1 MPRDHAPRSSSP
13 RARSSRAASAP
24 TTVLR
29 SRASRLL
36 TLLAALPLLL
46 LGVTACGGA
55 TEEQP
60 SASTSGAEE
69 SATPTEEATE
79 EDSAS
84 ATSESTSEAPTESSS
99 PTSIEATRAGDDAET
114 GDPTEP
120 EDGADDGAAGSTRPD
135 DAPAPAPAPAPGS
148 TELTTLWVDD
158 SWTIEERDD
167 DPCSFSGATVSP
179 YSEQEDVFTCGATAD
194 SLLACMIEDGDT
206 AVCITNPLERTAMRF
221 DSPTARDALDAGLEV
236 EGEPIPMTVELAD
249 GALCA
254 TVSHDHD
261 THWDGEFSWYRCD
274 DGSELL
280 TDEDITHTFDEGEP
294 WTVQR
299 SVDTG
304 APEETAVAVVAFAGV

>member
-1 MPRDHAPRSSSP
+1 MPRSSAPSV
-13 RARSSRAASAP
+13 RAAL
-24 TTVLR
+24 LR
-29 SRASRLL
+29 RRLL

-55 TEEQP
+55 AEEQP

-69 SATPTEEATE
+69 SATPTEEATG

-84 ATSESTSEAPTESSS
+84 PTSESTSEAPTESTS
-99 PTSIEATRAGDDAET
+99 PMSIGATRAGDDAET

-120 EDGADDGAAGSTRPD
+120 EDGGEDGTAEEDTS
-135 DAPAPAPAPAPGS
+135 PAPGDAPAPGS

-158 SWTIEERDD
+158 SWTIEERED
-167 DPCSFSGATVSP
+167 DPCSFSGATISP
-179 YSEQEDVFTCGATAD
+179 YSEQPEVFTCGATAD

-206 AVCITNPLERTAMRF
+206 TVCITDPLERTAMRF
-221 DSPTARDALDAGLEV
+221 DSPTAREALDAGLGS
-236 EGEPIPMTVELAD
+236 EGEPIPMTVELED

-254 TVSHDHD
+254 TVAHDHD
-261 THWDGEFSWYRCD
+261 THWNGRFSWYRCD

-280 TDEDITHTFDEGEP
+280 TDEDIATTFAEGDP

-299 SVDTG
+299 SLNQG
-304 APEETAVAVVAFAGV
+304 APEETAVAVMSFAGV

>member
-1 MPRDHAPRSSSP
+1 MPRSSAPSV
-13 RARSSRAASAP
+13 RAAL
-24 TTVLR
+24 LR
-29 SRASRLL
+29 RRLL

-55 TEEQP
+55 AEERP
-60 SASTSGAEE
+60 AASTSDAEE
-69 SATPTEEATE
+69 SATPTE
-79 EDSAS
+79 S
-84 ATSESTSEAPTESSS
+84 PS

-120 EDGADDGAAGSTRPD
+120 EDGADDGAAGRTTPD
-135 DAPAPAPAPAPGS
+135 DAPAPGS

-158 SWTIEERDD
+158 SWTIEERED
-167 DPCSFSGATVSP
+167 DPCTFGATVSP
-179 YSEQEDVFTCGATAD
+179 YSEQDDVFTCGATAD
-194 SLLACMIEDGDT
+194 SLLACMIEEGDT
-206 AVCITNPLERTAMRF
+206 TVCITNPLERTAMRF

-261 THWDGEFSWYRCD
+261 THWDGKFSWYRCED
-274 DGSELL
+274 RSELL
-280 TDEDITHTFDEGEP
+280 TDEDITHTFDEGDP